1 MIMELVYRQE
11 HKQSLVTFGEPLN
24 KAVPK
29 DFARQRH
36 VIILTNQKYYDRSF
50 EKITQ
55 LFQHS
60 LDIDWYI
67 CRNQLYS
74 NNMQE
79 FQDILAFLERFPR
92 NRNYLFCSYGNEGV
106 TALTGFLDQVSL
118 FNSSY
123 CCFSVSLRSLMKAL
137 VTRQEIVGRDGRPVL
152 QVANLPER
160 IFFDQTLTE
169 AQGEGKLVDFLLLI
183 RCGLVCSQSFLQEL
197 FQNFPE
203 AQQVT
208 SRSFVSLVPQLATF
222 YQEQQSA
229 IESYGKLFEQAFYE
243 TSQGHLLSANMKRFW
258 GILFHL
264 LWNQQC
270 LPLDLDMVKFWRW
283 LQRVGLPLRLP
294 AAFSFTE
301 YGIAVLKV
309 AKDLPPTEIYHK
321 IGQLAEKRYPT
332 NEELMGLAE
341 TYQEIMERI

>member
-1 MIMELVYRQE
+1 MELVYRQD

-29 DFARQRH
+29 DFGAGSH

-79 FQDILAFLERFPR
+79 FQAILAFLERFPR
-92 NRNYLFCSYGNEGV
+92 NQKYLFCSYGNEGV

-118 FNSSY
+118 FDSSY
-123 CCFSVSLRSLMKAL
+123 CCLSVSLRSLMKAL
-137 VTRQEIVGRDGRPVL
+137 VARQEIVARDGRGVL
-152 QVANLPER
+152 QVANLPTA
-160 IFFDQTLTE
+160 IFFDQTLTA
-169 AQGEGKLVDFLLLI
+169 AQGDGKLVDFLLLI
-183 RCGLVCSQSFLQEL
+183 RCGLVCDQSFLQGL

-203 AQQVT
+203 AQQVF
-208 SRSFVSLVPQLATF
+208 SRSFVSLVPQLASF
-222 YQEQQSA
+222 YQERQES
-229 IESYGKLFEQAFYE
+229 IESYGKLFELAFYE
-243 TSQGHLLSANMKRFW
+243 TAQGHLLSANMKRFW

-264 LWNQQC
+264 LWNHHSV
-270 LPLDLDMVKFWRW
+270 PLDLDMVKFCRW
-283 LQRVGLPLRLP
+283 LQRVGLPLTLP
-294 AAFSFTE
+294 KDFSFTE

-309 AKDLPPTEIYHK
+309 AKDLPPAEIYHK
-321 IGQLAEKRYPT
+321 IGQLRETRYPT
-332 NEELMGLAE
+332 NEELVNLTD
-341 TYQEIMERI
+341 TYHEIMERI